1 MWKIPALLHI
11 ETIDLKQGINT
22 NIQQVV
28 SLHEEEN
35 IGILPMLQ
43 EILDSNNPIP
53 DASFWKFLKQATPD
67 EEKILKEEPVPE
79 IKKEPE
85 TIVDAPK
92 EEIKVEE
99 IKKDEPIIPEQQVE
113 NKEKNIPLEENPIKE
128 ENNLLP
134 KKSLHEIIE
143 STNDELKNGEENPLS
158 LSLRQPDFIEEETDN
173 KQEEPIDDNPKEE
186 DNNSSP
192 KEIEENNNSPKEEEV
207 DNNSQKEK
215 EEANPLP
222 TLEENIKEEV
232 IEKEKSID
240 NQSKEES
247 EPKEEE
253 KEVTNP
259 IIKNKDTL
267 ENQES
272 NEVKEEVII
281 KENNDLSKKTP
292 TEIFNN
298 KENNQTIKE
307 ETKKNDIKIP
317 SKIDINTTEPDKVLK
332 ELRETN
338 VNNASEEAKKACN
351 CCIIF

>member
-1 MWKIPALLHI
+1 MSKVPALRHI

-99 IKKDEPIIPEQQVE
+99 VKKDEPIIPEQQVE
-113 NKEKNIPLEENPIKE
+113 NKEKSIPLEENPIKE
-128 ENNLLP
+128 ETNLLP
-134 KKSLHEIIE
+134 KKSLNEIIE
-143 STNDELKNGEENPLS
+143 STNDELQNNEENPLS

-186 DNNSSP
+186 DNNNSP
-192 KEIEENNNSPKEEEV
+192 KETKEDNNSPKEEEIP
-207 DNNSQKEK
+207 SPK

-240 NQSKEES
+240 NQSKEEI

-259 IIKNKDTL
+259 NIEKKDTL

-307 ETKKNDIKIP
+307 ETKKNDITIP
-317 SKIDINTTEPDKVLK
+317 SKIDINTTEPDKDLK

>member
-1 MWKIPALLHI
+1 MSKVPALRHI

-113 NKEKNIPLEENPIKE
+113 NKEKSIPLEVNPIKE

-134 KKSLHEIIE
+134 KKSLNEIIE
-143 STNDELKNGEENPLS
+143 STNDELQNNEENPLT

-192 KEIEENNNSPKEEEV
+192 
-207 DNNSQKEK
+207 KEK

-259 IIKNKDTL
+259 NIKNKDTL

-272 NEVKEEVII
+272 NDVKEEVII

-307 ETKKNDIKIP
+307 QTKKNDIKIP

>member
-1 MWKIPALLHI
+1 MSKVPALRHI

-35 IGILPMLQ
+35 LGILPMLQ

-53 DASFWKFLKQATPD
+53 DASFWIFLKQATPD

-85 TIVDAPK
+85 NIVDASK

-99 IKKDEPIIPEQQVE
+99 VKKDEPIIPEQQVE
-113 NKEKNIPLEENPIKE
+113 NKEKSIPLEENPIKE
-128 ENNLLP
+128 ETNLLP
-134 KKSLHEIIE
+134 KKSLNEIIE
-143 STNDELKNGEENPLS
+143 STNDELQNNEENPLS

-186 DNNSSP
+186 DNNNSP
-192 KEIEENNNSPKEEEV
+192 KETKEDNNSPKEEEIP
-207 DNNSQKEK
+207 SPK

-240 NQSKEES
+240 NQSKEEI

-259 IIKNKDTL
+259 NIEKKDTL

-317 SKIDINTTEPDKVLK
+317 SKIDINTTEPDKDLK

>member
-1 MWKIPALLHI
+1 MSKVPALRHI

-99 IKKDEPIIPEQQVE
+99 VKKDEPIIPEQQVE
-113 NKEKNIPLEENPIKE
+113 NKEKSIPLEENPIKE
-128 ENNLLP
+128 ETNLLP
-134 KKSLHEIIE
+134 KKSLNEIIE
-143 STNDELKNGEENPLS
+143 STNDELQNNEENPLS

-186 DNNSSP
+186 DNNNSP
-192 KEIEENNNSPKEEEV
+192 KETKEDNNSPKEEEIP
-207 DNNSQKEK
+207 SPK

-240 NQSKEES
+240 NQSKEEI
-247 EPKEEE
+247 EPKEEK

-259 IIKNKDTL
+259 NIEKKDTL

-272 NEVKEEVII
+272 NDVKEEVII

-292 TEIFNN
+292 TEILNN

-307 ETKKNDIKIP
+307 ETKKNDITIP
-317 SKIDINTTEPDKVLK
+317 SKIDINTTEPDKDLK